1 MFEAARQRHP
11 TLMDMS
17 RYTVC
22 HEFRRCPRN
31 RRATSH
37 RGTFDGAVP
46 QRPLVCAA
54 WANVS
59 SGSPSRR
66 WVGLAMAVVL
76 AISGGVAVLMLVR
89 SSATVGFDT
98 SATSEATSTDTAQR
112 PATPLVAATPTST
125 PPPASSPPPATT
137 GANSAAPTDTPK
149 RVAAQ
154 PDVLDVSGLSFFIVG
169 CADGTSCLKHY
180 LSGGVIAPP
189 TTRRLPYLSPA
200 GNAGCTNDPAI
211 EITEHFNY
219 AQHPALAAPIAADIY
234 WSYDG
239 SPFSSKNFWKTWA
252 MAGAG
257 IMANDG
263 YDTVYDQQ
271 IHASSNSAT
280 NPISLAFAVT
290 WKDARGW
297 HRVVSPTLYFFWR
310 C

>member
-1 MFEAARQRHP
+1 
-11 TLMDMS
+11 
-17 RYTVC
+17 
-22 HEFRRCPRN
+22 
-31 RRATSH
+31 
-37 RGTFDGAVP
+37 
-46 QRPLVCAA
+46 
-54 WANVS
+54 
-59 SGSPSRR
+59 
-66 WVGLAMAVVL
+66 MAVVL

-98 SATSEATSTDTAQR
+98 SATSEATSTDTAQP
-112 PATPLVAATPTST
+112 PATPLVAATPTSP

-154 PDVLDVSGLSFFIVG
+154 PDVLDVSGLSFSIVG
-169 CADGTSCLKHY
+169 CANGTSCLN
-180 LSGGVIAPP
+180 LQPSRAVIAPP
-189 TTRRLPYLSPA
+189 TTRRSPYLSPA

-239 SPFSSKNFWKTWA
+239 SPFSSKYVVWKTWP

-257 IMANDG
+257 VIASDG

-271 IHASSNSAT
+271 IHMSSNSAK

-290 WKDARGW
+290 WRDARGW
-297 HRVVSPTLYFFWR
+297 HRLVSPTLYFFWR